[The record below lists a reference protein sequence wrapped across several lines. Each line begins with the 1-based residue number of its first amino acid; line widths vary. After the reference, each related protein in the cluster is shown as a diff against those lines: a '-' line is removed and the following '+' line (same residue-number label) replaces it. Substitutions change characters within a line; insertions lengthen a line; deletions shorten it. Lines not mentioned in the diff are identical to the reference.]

1 MPPGSAGPTRTPTA
15 WCASTCPRVPTCRC
29 SRRPSSTRSP
39 PGSTVGRARRSASR
53 PPTRCSPR
61 WWTRPPTLSRHEMR
75 RVFATELESAVDA
88 FSTSK
93 AGACFVHPDLAHRAP
108 SGMALLLTRTPYK
121 AYALA
126 AQALYPP
133 PAPRPG
139 TVTTAVV
146 DPTARI
152 GEGTEI
158 GAGVVVG
165 AGVQIGRRCRIA
177 PNAVIDDRVMIGDDT
192 VIGACASLSHCL
204 IGNRVSIYPGVRIG
218 QDGFGFAMDPAGFVR
233 VPQLGRV
240 IVEDDVEIGANTTID
255 RGAGP
260 DTVIGRG
267 SMIDNLVQI
276 GHNVQLGAS
285 CVVVAQAGISGS
297 TRLDNHV
304 VLAGQAGVAGHLTLG
319 AGARVAAQSGV
330 MRDVPAGQE
339 VCGSPALPIK
349 QFFQQVATLARLS
362 RGTGTRARED

>member
-1 MPPGSAGPTRTPTA
+1 MPDPRFFTVAGPFTLEHLAAVTSAELASDVAPSLLIRDVAPLDHAGPTEISFLDNRKY
-15 WCASTCPRVPTCRC
+15 
-29 SRRPSSTRSP
+29 
-39 PGSTVGRARRSASR
+39 
-53 PPTRCSPR
+53 
-61 WWTRPPTLSRHEMR
+61 
-75 RVFATELESAVDA
+75 VDA

-139 TVTTAVV
+139 TATTAVV

-165 AGVQIGRRCRIA
+165 AGVRIGRRCRIA
-177 PNAVIDDRVMIGDDT
+177 PNVVIDDRVMIGDDT

-304 VLAGQAGVAGHLTLG
+304 VLAGQAGIAGHLTLG

-330 MRDVPAGQE
+330 MRDVPAGEE